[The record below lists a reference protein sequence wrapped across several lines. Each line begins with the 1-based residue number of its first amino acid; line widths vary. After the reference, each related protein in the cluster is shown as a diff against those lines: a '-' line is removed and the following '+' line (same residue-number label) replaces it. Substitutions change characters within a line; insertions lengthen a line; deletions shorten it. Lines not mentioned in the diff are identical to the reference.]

1 MAWNGSNGK
10 NTNGTSAAKRH
21 VGGAKKS
28 PSVMRGAFAALAVV
42 ALAAGAWWWI
52 ARSGGGEVAE
62 PEQPEARP
70 QHQRQR
76 VETPAAPTNAVP
88 TPPTKEEKRLAEIK
102 YFEDKYGTNM
112 PPGVKTHVY
121 FLKNPPKTH
130 YRIKGRFDYFRHPA
144 ERQIASLIAVEPG
157 TFMLSPP
164 EFGESFNRDFLASIL
179 DKTEILP
186 DDDEETKAMKE
197 LVYDTKKQMVE
208 IQKRDGKLPSEI
220 LTEHA
225 QMLYE
230 LGQVEQN
237 LENELAKV
245 RNNPDVSDEDVED
258 LFRAANKI
266 RESKGLPAQTVP
278 DFSKRS
284 IRLRRRLARQGL
296 SK

>member
-1 MAWNGSNGK
+1 MAWNGSKGND
-10 NTNGTSAAKRH
+10 TDGTSAAKRPA
-21 VGGAKKS
+21 GGARKS
-28 PSVMRGAFAALAVV
+28 PSVIRGAFAAIAVV
-42 ALAAGAWWWI
+42 ALAAGAWWWLSRGDGG
-52 ARSGGGEVAE
+52 AGGEPEKPE
-62 PEQPEARP
+62 PKP
-70 QHQRQR
+70 QQRQR
-76 VETPAAPTNAVP
+76 IETPAAPTNAVP

-130 YRIKGRFDYFRHPA
+130 YKIKGRFDYFRHPA
-144 ERQIASLIAVEPG
+144 ERQIASLVAVEPG
-157 TFMLSPP
+157 TFILSPP

-220 LTEHA
+220 LTEQA

-245 RNNPDVSDEDVED
+245 RNNPDVSDEDVDD

-266 RESKGLPAQTVP
+266 RESKGLPAQAVP

>member
-10 NTNGTSAAKRH
+10 NTSGTSTAKRP
-21 VGGAKKS
+21 VGGARKS
-28 PSVMRGAFAALAVV
+28 PSIMRGAFAALAVV
-42 ALAAGAWWWI
+42 ALATGAWWWLSRGDGG
-52 ARSGGGEVAE
+52 AGGEPEKPE
-62 PEQPEARP
+62 PKP
-70 QHQRQR
+70 QQRQR
-76 VETPAAPTNAVP
+76 VETPAATTNAVP
-88 TPPTKEEKRLAEIK
+88 TPPTQEEKRLAEIK

-130 YRIKGRFDYFRHPA
+130 YKIKGRFDYFRHPS
-144 ERQIASLIAVEPG
+144 ERQIASLVSVEPG
-157 TFMLSPP
+157 TFILSPP

-197 LVYDTKKQMVE
+197 LVYETKRQMLE
-208 IQKRDGKLPSEI
+208 IQRSEGKLPSEI
-220 LTEHA
+220 LTQHA
-225 QMLYE
+225 EVLYE
-230 LGQVEQN
+230 LGQVEKT
-237 LENELAKV
+237 LEEELAKV

-284 IRLRRRLARQGL
+284 IRLRRRLARQNL